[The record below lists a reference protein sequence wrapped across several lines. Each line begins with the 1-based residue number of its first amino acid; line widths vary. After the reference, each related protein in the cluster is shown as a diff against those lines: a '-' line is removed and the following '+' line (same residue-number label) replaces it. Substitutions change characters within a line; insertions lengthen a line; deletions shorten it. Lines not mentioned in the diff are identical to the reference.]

1 MNNTEYLIAVL
12 IDGDNANPKKMAQ
25 TLAQIEQIGTIALKR
40 VYGDFSQQN
49 LSTWKDCVNKHS
61 IKAIQSFAYTK
72 GKNSTDIALI
82 IDAMDI
88 LHEAKVN
95 AFCIVSSDCDFTGLI
110 HKIKEN
116 GMYAIG
122 CGKADSCISFK
133 TACDQFILEDNSK
146 IESKIP
152 NTSGEKPPENKLVY
166 KVPIETLK
174 GLTIKGKME
183 VPLVFKKS
191 KRNK

>member
-1 MNNTEYLIAVL
+1 MNNPKYLIAVL

-49 LSTWKDCVNKHS
+49 LNVWKDYVNIHS

-95 AFCIVSSDCDFTGLI
+95 AFCVVSSDCDFTGLI
-110 HKIKEN
+110 HRIKEN

-122 CGKADSCISFK
+122 CGKADACISFK
-133 TACDQFILEDNSK
+133 TACDEFILEETDAKAEKEIRVKPILSDK
-146 IESKIP
+146 KESVFRVP
-152 NTSGEKPPENKLVY
+152 TEK
-166 KVPIETLK
+166 LK
-174 GLTIKGKME
+174 GLKILGKM
-183 VPLVFKKS
+183 
-191 KRNK
+191 NIQ

>member
-1 MNNTEYLIAVL
+1 MKTTEKLIAVL

-25 TLAQIEQIGTIALKR
+25 TLAQIELIGTIVLKR

-49 LSTWKDCVNKHS
+49 LSVWKDCVNKHS
-61 IKAIQSFAYTK
+61 IKAMQSFAYTK

-110 HKIKEN
+110 HRIKEN
-116 GMYAIG
+116 GMYSIG

-133 TACDQFILEDNSK
+133 TACDEFILEDTVAKADKEIKVKPILNEK
-146 IESKIP
+146 KESVFRVP
-152 NTSGEKPPENKLVY
+152 TEK
-166 KVPIETLK
+166 LK
-174 GLTIKGKME
+174 GLKILGKM
-183 VPLVFKKS
+183 
-191 KRNK
+191 NIQ

>member
-1 MNNTEYLIAVL
+1 MKTTEKLIAVL

-49 LSTWKDCVNKHS
+49 LNVWKDCVNKHS

-88 LHEAKVN
+88 LHEAKIN
-95 AFCIVSSDCDFTGLI
+95 SFCIVSSDCDFTGLI
-110 HKIKEN
+110 HRIKEN

-122 CGKADSCISFK
+122 CGKDDSCISFK
-133 TACDQFILEDNSK
+133 TACDEFILE
-146 IESKIP
+146 EEP
-152 NTSGEKPPENKLVY
+152 NENKTFLKPRINKIKNDQQTF
-166 KVPIETLK
+166 KVPTEKLRGLK
-174 GLTIKGKME
+174 ILGKM
-183 VPLVFKKS
+183 
-191 KRNK
+191 NIA